1 MTKEQEADF
10 NEATRQAMLQLY
22 KFSSEEVARSI
33 VNGGVILDYI
43 GNIQKIYEVLRRHK
57 ELKHQRTAHQQSDS
71 S

>member
-1 MTKEQEADF
+1 
-10 NEATRQAMLQLY
+10 MLQLY

-43 GNIQKIYEVLRRHK
+43 GNIQRQIYEVLRRHK
-57 ELKHQRTAHQQSDS
+57 ELKHQRTAHQRPES